1 MRGLEGRVGWC
12 KVSWRHEMVWLCW
25 CKVRVWRGEGGSVCL
40 RGGRRSGSLNSNSQ
54 TGVIVSV
61 LIPGGPHSTNSILE
75 KLRPHEFAQ
84 SITIFYHTIF
94 YFYCSVTLNAWK
106 LWGRNEQT
114 SFLHILPPT
123 SKGEEQSISWR
134 PMKIEL

>member
-84 SITIFYHTIF
+84 SITIFYYTNCQLFCHFKCPEVVGKKRTNF
-94 YFYCSVTLNAWK
+94 LSSYLTPYFQQ
-106 LWGRNEQT
+106 GRGTVDFKEAYEN
-114 SFLHILPPT
+114 
-123 SKGEEQSISWR
+123 
-134 PMKIEL
+134 